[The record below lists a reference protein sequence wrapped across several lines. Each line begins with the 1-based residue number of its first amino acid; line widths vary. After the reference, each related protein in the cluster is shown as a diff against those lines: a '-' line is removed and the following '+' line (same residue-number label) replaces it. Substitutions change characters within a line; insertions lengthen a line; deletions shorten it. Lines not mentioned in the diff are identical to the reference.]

1 MLVAEPPIDAD
12 DVPVPDGD
20 VVTAPV
26 PSGSAVT
33 LRFASPFEPWLSL
46 NGRRVVVD
54 DGEEARAVLLWM
66 SRRLAALMRALDTS
80 RGLRGVLVPLTAG
93 SAQQGS
99 GQRGSSHPG
108 PAGNAGGV
116 VVTDIIR
123 LEDGS
128 AADHGSLGAV
138 LEGARVR
145 LLPFAVLGPSMSK
158 SELLLRVRTLYAA
171 GTPLEVRIE
180 DHERVVGRRRLRVGR
195 A

>member
-12 DVPVPDGD
+12 DVPVPEGD

-26 PSGSAVT
+26 PSGPTVT

-46 NGRRVVVD
+46 NGRRVTVD
-54 DGEEARAVLLWM
+54 DSDDARAVLLWM
-66 SRRLAALMRALDTS
+66 SRRLSALMRALDTS
-80 RGLRGVLVPLTAG
+80 RGLRGVLTP
-93 SAQQGS
+93 
-99 GQRGSSHPG
+99 SSEKQ
-108 PAGNAGGV
+108 PAGHGGHGSHGGHGHGHGGGV
-116 VVTDIIR
+116 VVTDVIR

-128 AADHGSLGAV
+128 AADHGSLGGV

-145 LLPFAVLGPSMSK
+145 MLPFAVLGPSMSK

-180 DHERVVGRRRLRVGR
+180 DHERVIGRRRLRVGR